1 MRRYIGFRDFVQ
13 RDQRSLVGTGL
24 LLTGSHE
31 QAIRL
36 ALRAYRTVGLA
47 WPPAPWENPAT
58 HAHTE
63 LYRAFLRRP
72 TAAGATALV
81 KIPPRRRLITVACL
95 HEGRTPAEMAD
106 VLGLSVETVESEI
119 AEALDTL
126 TKGDRK
132 RLVNRF
138 ATQAGEASVPDLSGR
153 ALTALRRRGRRRIL
167 LTAVVLIL
175 LVAFIVTLTPQGQV
189 WTTALAAGDRT
200 SRASAAT
207 PQTAPPSASS
217 PSSGPAAGSGD
228 SSAEPSAAPAAWKT
242 PRTSS
247 VIRYAVPA
255 TCRGERSPRAGA
267 GRTPCS
273 GWTLTLVAGRSPGD
287 RSGLPAETCEGRSC
301 GTAVDVPDA
310 VQDPG
315 AGGAGRREAAPAIS
329 RDGRRVAY
337 LSAAEHRYVA
347 HDLPTGTK
355 RYLSPVLTP
364 ADRAAGTSVGVS
376 GSGRYFTV
384 ALGERRL
391 RTDFTT
397 GATADLPAGAGT
409 PAEKAAA
416 WLDEEYAGWAPSPSG
431 RHAAAA
437 SEGKTGCVLHI
448 VDPASRRTT
457 GRFPLPAAL
466 GGPTDCEVAGWPDAG
481 EVVVRMT
488 DRASGDFLG
497 FYRVGVRG
505 GEMRRVPGLPGDD
518 RIVLGAVTAP

>member
-47 WPPAPWENPAT
+47 WPPTPWEDPAA

-63 LYRAFLRRP
+63 LYRAFLRKP

-81 KIPPRRRLITVACL
+81 RLPPRRRLIAVACL

-106 VLGLSVETVESEI
+106 ILGLPAQTVESEL
-119 AEALDTL
+119 AEALDEL

-153 ALTALRRRGRRRIL
+153 ALTVLRRRGRRKVL
-167 LTAVVLIL
+167 LTAAALTL

-189 WTTALAAGDRT
+189 WTTALAAGDRD
-200 SRASAAT
+200 SRASAAS
-207 PQTAPPSASS
+207 PLTASASPS
-217 PSSGPAAGSGD
+217 PSGAAAGSAE
-228 SSAEPSAAPAAWKT
+228 SSAGAVAAPTAWQA
-242 PRTSS
+242 PRTAF
-247 VIRYAVPA
+247 VIRYAVP
-255 TCRGERSPRAGA
+255 
-267 GRTPCS
+267 GRCPQQRPEAPWSGKYLCA
-273 GWTLTLVAGRSPGD
+273 GWTLNLVGGPTAEKGP
-287 RSGLPAETCEGRSC
+287 LPASC
-301 GTAVDVPDA
+301 GQGVCEHSVSVPDA
-310 VQDPG
+310 TRELG
-315 AGGAGRREAAPAIS
+315 AGGTGTWVLAPALS

-337 LSAAEHRYVA
+337 LSAAERRYVA

-355 RYLSPVLTP
+355 RYLSPVLAP
-364 ADRAAGTSVGVS
+364 ADTEKGTSVSVS
-376 GSGRYFTV
+376 ASGRYFTV

-391 RTDFTT
+391 RTDFAT
-397 GATADLPAGAGT
+397 GQTADLPGGTGT

-416 WLDEEYAGWAPSPSG
+416 WLDTEHPAWAASPAG

-437 SEGKTGCVLHI
+437 SPGKTGCVLHI
-448 VDPASRRTT
+448 VDAASRRTT
-457 GRFPLPAAL
+457 GRFPLPAL
-466 GGPTDCEVAGWPDAG
+466 GDPTGCEVAGWLNAR

-488 DRASGDFLG
+488 DRASGEFLG
-497 FYRVGVRG
+497 FYRVGARS
-505 GEMRRVPGLPGDD
+505 GEMHRVAGLPGD
-518 RIVLGAVTAP
+518 RGLVIGAATAP